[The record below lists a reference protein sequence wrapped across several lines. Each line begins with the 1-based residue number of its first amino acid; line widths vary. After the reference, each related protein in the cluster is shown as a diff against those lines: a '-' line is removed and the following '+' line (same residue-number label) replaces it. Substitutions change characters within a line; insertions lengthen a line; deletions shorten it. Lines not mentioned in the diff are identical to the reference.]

1 MSLKHDVHNRSHF
14 DFEIHVKI
22 TGVNRAW
29 GKSTTP
35 IPDFPQALFTRVNI
49 PAKGHA
55 HPATGTG
62 AAISVTFFMTGAVFT
77 SFFVDAFSAFV
88 SGLLS

>member
-1 MSLKHDVHNRSHF
+1 MSLKHDIHNRSHC

-49 PAKGHA
+49 PAKVYERIERERT
-55 HPATGTG
+55 PAEKLQD
-62 AAISVTFFMTGAVFT
+62 AKKSLAVKAQAT
-77 SFFVDAFSAFV
+77 QNEKKVFSR
-88 SGLLS
+88 